1 MAIENGPCTQL
12 LSIGGGTPLYLPG
25 LTANCVVAFV
35 EDPQD
40 LAALQGTCIEL
51 RAADASSAYAAHCR
65 AQFPTLAGKLD
76 EAGEVV
82 NWKDIFSRRKLKQ
95 REWDNKKSE
104 NSSAAKAAAA
114 AAREASKAAALAAKQ
129 KEKGYR
135 AKCGGS
141 NRKGNR

>member
-1 MAIENGPCTQL
+1 MGAEDGRRNQRRPR
-12 LSIGGGTPLYLPG
+12 GGGSPLSLPG

-65 AQFPTLAGKLD
+65 AQFPTMAGKLD

-82 NWKDIFSRRKLKQ
+82 NWQDIFSRRKLKQ
-95 REWDNKKSE
+95 REWDKKKLE
-104 NSSAAKAAAA
+104 NSP
-114 AAREASKAAALAAKQ
+114 EAKAAALAAKEAAKAAALASKQ
-129 KEKGYR
+129 KEKGYK
-135 AKCGGS
+135 AKRGGT
-141 NRKGNR
+141 NRTG